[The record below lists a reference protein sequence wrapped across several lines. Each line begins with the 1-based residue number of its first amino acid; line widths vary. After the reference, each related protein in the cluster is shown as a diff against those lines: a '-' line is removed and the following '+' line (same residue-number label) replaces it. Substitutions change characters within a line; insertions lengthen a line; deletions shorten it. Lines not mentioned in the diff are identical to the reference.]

1 LNGLQGSSPHSQA
14 FLDIS
19 SSRDLYFLTMVGW
32 ENRHK
37 EAHSATT
44 AEKETHIFK
53 TDTVRFVRLRREYNE
68 ERRHSAPSNAT
79 PEEFGAQV
87 EPKKATLNPGL
98 EAVTNELAYSKSC

>member
-1 LNGLQGSSPHSQA
+1 MISGAFGALNGIKGSSPHSQA

-44 AEKETHIFK
+44 AERKLLSLDHVKEEW
-53 TDTVRFVRLRREYNE
+53 VRP
-68 ERRHSAPSNAT
+68 SAI
-79 PEEFGAQV
+79 
-87 EPKKATLNPGL
+87 
-98 EAVTNELAYSKSC
+98 LA

>member
-1 LNGLQGSSPHSQA
+1 MISGAFGALNGIKGSSLHSQA

-44 AEKETHIFK
+44 AEKETLIFRPRQRRMGQ
-53 TDTVRFVRLRREYNE
+53 TVGD
-68 ERRHSAPSNAT
+68 
-79 PEEFGAQV
+79 FGLGWRISRIKNRG
-87 EPKKATLNPGL
+87 ETENI
-98 EAVTNELAYSKSC
+98 